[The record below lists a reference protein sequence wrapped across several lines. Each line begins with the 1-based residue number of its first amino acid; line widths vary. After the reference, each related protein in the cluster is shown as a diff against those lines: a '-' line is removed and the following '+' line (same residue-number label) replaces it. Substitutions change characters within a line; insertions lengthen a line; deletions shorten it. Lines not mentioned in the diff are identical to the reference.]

1 VIAVD
6 SSALVAIALNEAESD
21 EFTNIIGT
29 NRCIIGTTTVVETH
43 IALRRRIGAE
53 GIEFLESFT
62 SRRHVTVIAFDS
74 ALLPIA
80 RLAFDRYGRGRH
92 RAGLNFGDCMAYAIA
107 KANDVPL
114 LFKGNDF
121 GLTDIRPAM
130 P

>member
-6 SSALVAIALNEAESD
+6 TSALLAIALKEAERD
-21 EFTNIIGT
+21 EFTRIIGA
-29 NRCIIGTTTVVETH
+29 NRCIIGTTTVLESHMT
-43 IALRRRIGAE
+43 LRKRIGAE
-53 GIEFLESFT
+53 WMEFLESLLT
-62 SRRHVTVIAFDS
+62 RRHVTVVPFDA

-92 RAGLNFGDCMAYAIA
+92 RARLNFGDCMAYAVA